1 MLAIFVICVLILV
14 HVDGYRHFIHHDL
27 KVKSKNRLYGSYE
40 DIREKA
46 RLRREQQGGQ
56 SPPPTP
62 VTKAQPKP
70 IPDID
75 EVPVSSLKSPPKLE
89 RQNSRL
95 TPTQITP
102 EMMNEH
108 RKQMRA
114 ERLKMRSDN
123 MSSLF
128 ANSI

>member
-1 MLAIFVICVLILV
+1 MINRYKKNIKIFTQKTCSGEEAVVQKPI
-14 HVDGYRHFIHHDL
+14 
-27 KVKSKNRLYGSYE
+27 K
-40 DIREKA
+40 
-46 RLRREQQGGQ
+46 
-56 SPPPTP
+56 
-62 VTKAQPKP
+62 TKAQPKP
-70 IPDID
+70 IPDIE
-75 EVPVSSLKSPPKLE
+75 EVPVSSLKSPPRLE
-89 RQNSRL
+89 RKNI